1 MLEYGASFATPALR
15 RFLISNTLNSDWFKL
30 FSKASRETSQ
40 QDKSKRIRYSFS
52 YWLSLPQNK
61 VKVPIMGDKSERTL
75 VMVKPDGVQRALVG
89 EIIRRFEQKGFKLV
103 GMKFKKV
110 CVNSRSQLVSKSNH
124 IDIFYSNGRAG
135 QLFELFSR
143 LVIMINLWYN

>member
-1 MLEYGASFATPALR
+1 
-15 RFLISNTLNSDWFKL
+15 
-30 FSKASRETSQ
+30 
-40 QDKSKRIRYSFS
+40 
-52 YWLSLPQNK
+52 
-61 VKVPIMGDKSERTL
+61 MGDKSERTL

-143 LVIMINLWYN
+143 LVIL